1 MDICI
6 IVFFFFIKW
15 IYLFLVKIY
24 FYEML
29 STLNMVLIGIIVLII
44 CLFIYMFKELL
55 KLFSVYFV
63 VLCVE

>member
-29 STLNMVLIGIIVLII
+29 SMLNMVLIGIIVLII